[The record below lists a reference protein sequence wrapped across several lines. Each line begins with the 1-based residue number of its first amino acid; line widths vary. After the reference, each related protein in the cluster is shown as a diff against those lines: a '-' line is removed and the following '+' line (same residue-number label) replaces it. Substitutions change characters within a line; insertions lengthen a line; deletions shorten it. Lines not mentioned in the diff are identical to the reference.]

1 MSFCEFTHSIFLNP
15 KFKSQGIIIF
25 SMFDDFFRIHFFRKS
40 KSLIMQAV
48 KMIYIIEMGGIMEEW
63 VFLLSL
69 EELGAC

>member
-1 MSFCEFTHSIFLNP
+1 MNFVEFI
-15 KFKSQGIIIF
+15 
-25 SMFDDFFRIHFFRKS
+25 FFRKS